1 MYFNTSPNPLSI
13 SSSVAAL
20 KAGKGAYSL
29 SYEVLKAQL
38 DRYPSLQN
46 NVEFLS
52 KFSTQNRNV
61 DLAGRIVYNDRNVEV
76 FNFGK
81 YKGMAVSEVFARDP
95 GYYNWMMQG
104 DFPLDTKNIV
114 TRIRMRMMNTSPHK

>member
-1 MYFNTSPNPLSI
+1 M
-13 SSSVAAL
+13 
-20 KAGKGAYSL
+20 
-29 SYEVLKAQL
+29 
-38 DRYPSLQN
+38 
-46 NVEFLS
+46 
-52 KFSTQNRNV
+52 
-61 DLAGRIVYNDRNVEV
+61 AGRIVYNDRNVEV